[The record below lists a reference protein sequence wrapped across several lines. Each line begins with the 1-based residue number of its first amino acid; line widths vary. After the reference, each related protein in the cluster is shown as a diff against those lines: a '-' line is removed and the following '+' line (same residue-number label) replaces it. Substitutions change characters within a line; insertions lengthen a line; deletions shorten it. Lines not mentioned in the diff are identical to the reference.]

1 MSIIAEPVD
10 KGQKEFMFVLAYLYV
25 CHSKYDEALIAYRG
39 LYEFF
44 PNDKDVM
51 IGLSLALYFTGRS
64 SEARRYIDALDG
76 VALSNRQEQVFY
88 LLKSHVLWNLG
99 IDKEARQALV
109 HYLGFEE
116 KNIRRK
122 ECSR

>member
-1 MSIIAEPVD
+1 MD

-25 CHSKYDEALIAYRG
+25 CHSKYDEALIIYRG

-44 PNDKDVM
+44 PNDKDVL
-51 IGLSLALYFTGRS
+51 IGLILTLYFTGRS
-64 SEARRYIDALDG
+64 SEARRHIDSLDG
-76 VALSNRQEQVFY
+76 VVLNNRQEQIFY

-109 HYLGFEE
+109 HYLGLEE
-116 KNIRRK
+116 KNIRMK